1 MRGPPGVKVFFTD
14 LSSKGRHRPTGGAT
28 QRSPSLLPFLER
40 FLPALA
46 DSPCFH
52 SHSLW
57 SGMPRCQL
65 ESFISKRVLPS
76 QSRTESPPFPETLV
90 PPRPRSHPNSA
101 IGYQTELHCLSC
113 LLGRSR
119 RLAVAQRLVHFPA
132 HPQPVQQHRQLTSH
146 RHHRTLLRI
155 LAPAGGQL
163 QPPALQ
169 IRIRTA
175 PAQNA
180 VRRLHQ
186 QRAQVDIAL
195 LADPQL
201 RLALAGFALLGPQ
214 AHIAAHVPA
223 LP

>member
-76 QSRTESPPFPETLV
+76 QNRTESPPFPETLAPPRPRSHSHSVWSCMPRCQLESCISKRVLPSQNRTESPPFPEPLV

-101 IGYQTELHCLSC
+101 
-113 LLGRSR
+113 
-119 RLAVAQRLVHFPA
+119 
-132 HPQPVQQHRQLTSH
+132 
-146 RHHRTLLRI
+146 
-155 LAPAGGQL
+155 
-163 QPPALQ
+163 
-169 IRIRTA
+169 
-175 PAQNA
+175 
-180 VRRLHQ
+180 
-186 QRAQVDIAL
+186 
-195 LADPQL
+195 
-201 RLALAGFALLGPQ
+201 
-214 AHIAAHVPA
+214 
-223 LP
+223 